1 MFSDRPEKSVEPEY
15 LPTEL
20 VAFRDYWTSE
30 GKVFTQIQWEQK
42 FARHVNHVRA
52 KAKPASRGE
61 NHAEIQPDSTASRA
75 VQQIRALAKWTKHVG
90 NGFSIPPVRR
100 QLAAPRHP
108 AGPTPAQLMM
118 EEFRRR
124 KAAGRL

>member
-1 MFSDRPEKSVEPEY
+1 
-15 LPTEL
+15 
-20 VAFRDYWTSE
+20 
-30 GKVFTQIQWEQK
+30 
-42 FARHVNHVRA
+42 
-52 KAKPASRGE
+52 
-61 NHAEIQPDSTASRA
+61 
-75 VQQIRALAKWTKHVG
+75 
-90 NGFSIPPVRR
+90 IPPVRR